1 MKMVDDLSYVG
12 LLLHLLSDVPLEGDL
27 AGVVFLLAGLLEQ
40 GADPA
45 GDALLVSQCLLEDL
59 DDTAA
64 TPKLESSARPPSLP
78 VANLPLPRRIC
89 RVDQQQQRHGQQ
101 AGDG

>member
-59 DDTAA
+59 DDTAEVRGRRRDG
-64 TPKLESSARPPSLP
+64 LQLP
-78 VANLPLPRRIC
+78 GP
-89 RVDQQQQRHGQQ
+89 
-101 AGDG
+101 AGSR